1 VASTA
6 LAESHVI
13 SNKVSQLVFTTN
25 SKCRIWLLRIDPTI
39 ALQPTFSDATSAA
52 RVGGAGD
59 AAPAGLASAGKTAA
73 AIIKV
78 TVFISVFERNPGL
91 T

>member
-1 VASTA
+1 MASTA
-6 LAESHVI
+6 LVEPHVI
-13 SNKVSQLVFTTN
+13 SNKISQLVLTTN
-25 SKCRIWLLRIDPTI
+25 SKCRIWLLRIDPAI
-39 ALQPTFSDATSAA
+39 ALPTFSDATSAA

-59 AAPAGLASAGKTAA
+59 AAPAGLANAGKTAA